1 MFHRA
6 SGCVSRAT
14 ALLASRIHAL
24 AISALI
30 LLASNLAL
38 AGDLKKADIERR
50 FKHPYQVQEKLS
62 EIPAWPLTSSLEQE
76 AGPVA
81 YVFESIDLA
90 PIPGFE
96 GTPMN
101 FLVTIDRK
109 GNFID
114 VELLHQRE
122 PVFTF
127 RDLGGLGDTPLREFI
142 AQYVGR
148 NLRQP
153 FLIATAAATNHTGL
167 AGNKG
172 GVAMLD
178 GIARATSS
186 VRIVNQTVLGAA
198 SEVARAKLGFADRR
212 KSGPSAHV
220 LPDVYA
226 PLSFAEMLGNG
237 MVGHLRLSNAEIEKI
252 FAGTD
257 GAKVDEYA
265 LAHPDEVFVDL
276 YVAYL
281 NAPTI
286 GRAILGDAQYQAV
299 MERNFDKRHLWWIA
313 SAGRHSII
321 DDNFIPGAQTPRLAM
336 SQNATFLEL
345 RDQDFEPRD
354 TSGLAAL
361 NASRLFG
368 VNAAA
373 SLDPARPVELLLT
386 ISRAKG
392 SVLPTVVTKQVP
404 LSYAPPAS
412 LFAYP
417 PEPTPEWLLAWK
429 GRWVDLTVLS
439 LALVLL
445 SVVLARP
452 RWISLNARR
461 LRIFRLGFLAFTLV
475 YIGWYAQGQLS
486 IVQITGAIKTLKAG
500 LGLASYLYDPISLL
514 LIAFTVISFV
524 IWGRG
529 TFCGWLCPFGAL
541 QEFVGLAAPRLRLPR
556 LLNFRIPSKLAR
568 RLEWGRYLVLFILV
582 GAAFLLPAQGET
594 LNEVEPFKTAVTLG
608 FDRTW
613 PFVAYA
619 AGLLLTGAFYYK
631 FFCRFICPLGAAMS
645 LGGRLRRFAWLP
657 RRAECGKPCQSCK
670 AKCAY
675 DAIEASGE
683 IRYDACFQCL
693 DCVGIY
699 HDAKRCAPVL
709 LYEKKG
715 MLMTPLG
722 VLHGGAQVR
731 GSSSSKA

>member
-1 MFHRA
+1 MCHRT
-6 SGCVSRAT
+6 SDC
-14 ALLASRIHAL
+14 ASRLTVLTARRMRALAAL
-24 AISALI
+24 AIAALM
-30 LLASNLAL
+30 LLASNLTL

-50 FKHPYQVQEKLS
+50 FRHPYQVQEKLS
-62 EIPAWPLTSSLEQE
+62 DIPAWPLTSSLEQE

-81 YVFESIDLA
+81 YAFESIDLA
-90 PIPGFE
+90 PLPGFE

-109 GNFID
+109 GNFVD
-114 VELLHQRE
+114 VELLRQRE

-127 RDLGGLGDTPLREFI
+127 RDLGGQGDTPLRDFI

-153 FLIATAAATNHTGL
+153 FLIATAAASNHTGFS
-167 AGNKG
+167 NKG
-172 GVAMLD
+172 DVAMLD
-178 GIARATSS
+178 GISRATSS
-186 VRIVNQTVLGAA
+186 IRIVNQTVLGAA
-198 SEVARAKLGFADRR
+198 SEVARARLGFSDRK
-212 KSGPSAHV
+212 KSGPTAHV
-220 LPDVYA
+220 LPDVYE
-226 PLSFAEMLGNG
+226 PVSFAEMLKKG
-237 MVGHLRLSNAEIEKI
+237 MVGHLRVSNAEVEKL
-252 FAGTD
+252 FAGSD
-257 GAKVDEYA
+257 GAGVDDEA

-286 GRAILGDAQYQAV
+286 GRAILGDAQYQTV
-299 MERNFDKRHLWWIA
+299 MARNFDNRHLWWIA
-313 SAGRHSII
+313 SAGRHSIV
-321 DDNFIPGAQTPRLAM
+321 DDNFIPGAPSPRLAM
-336 SQNATFLEL
+336 SQNATFLDL
-345 RDQDFEPRD
+345 RDQDFEPR
-354 TSGLAAL
+354 TVAGPSEL

-368 VNAAA
+368 VNATA
-373 SLDPARPVELLLT
+373 SLDPASPLELILT
-386 ISRAKG
+386 TTRAKG
-392 SVLPTVVTKQVP
+392 TVLPTRVSRQLT
-404 LSYAPPAS
+404 LSYRPPAS

-429 GRWVDLTVLS
+429 DRWVDLAVLGF
-439 LALVLL
+439 ALVLL
-445 SVVLARP
+445 CVVLARP
-452 RWISLNARR
+452 RWISLDARR

-500 LGLASYLYDPISLL
+500 TGLASYLYDPISLL
-514 LIAFTVISFV
+514 LIAFTAITFV

-541 QEFVGLAAPRLRLPR
+541 QEFVGLLARQLRVPRLH
-556 LLNFRIPSKLAR
+556 IPLAVAR
-568 RLEWGRYLVLFILV
+568 RLEWGRYLILSLLV
-582 GAAFLLPAQGET
+582 GAAVLLPTQGET

-608 FDRTW
+608 FDRSW
-613 PFVAYA
+613 PFVAWA
-619 AGLLLTGAFYYK
+619 VGLLLAGAFYYK
-631 FFCRFICPLGAAMS
+631 FFCRFICPLGGAMS
-645 LGGRLRRFAWLP
+645 LGGRLRRFDWLP

-675 DAIEASGE
+675 DAIEPTGE

-715 MLMTPLG
+715 MVMTPKG
-722 VLHGGAQVR
+722 AMKGGEK
-731 GSSSSKA
+731 G